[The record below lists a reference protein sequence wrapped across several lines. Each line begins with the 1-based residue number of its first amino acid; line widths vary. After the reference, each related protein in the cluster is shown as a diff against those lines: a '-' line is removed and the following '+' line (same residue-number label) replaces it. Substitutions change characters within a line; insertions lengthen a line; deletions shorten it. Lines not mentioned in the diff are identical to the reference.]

1 MIPENQVSDRI
12 LQYVGDYQS
21 YWGLHNRPL
30 LWRISQNMDLLQSSQ
45 TSPASSARLLAAC
58 VDRAYRCVQ
67 LKGTSKPKKMIQSSL
82 SLSLSLLMEEEESDS
97 RLTMLTRFGVNST
110 MNSKILISMT
120 CYGLIKVSHP
130 PYPDCGMLTA
140 SSMKPAVLT
149 QWNSLSC
156 TNITELSKLY
166 VSTLC

>member
-1 MIPENQVSDRI
+1 MLNSLSLSPLSLSLI
-12 LQYVGDYQS
+12 LSVCLS
-21 YWGLHNRPL
+21 LPFSSPFFSPFPPL
-30 LWRISQNMDLLQSSQ
+30 LSLFFLSS
-45 TSPASSARLLAAC
+45 P
-58 VDRAYRCVQ
+58 
-67 LKGTSKPKKMIQSSL
+67 

-97 RLTMLTRFGVNST
+97 RLTMLTIFGVNST

>member
-67 LKGTSKPKKMIQSSL
+67 LKGTRKPKKMIQSSL
-82 SLSLSLLMEEEESDS
+82 SLSLSLLNIQFSLF
-97 RLTMLTRFGVNST
+97 LTLPWFTTFQTCNST
-110 MNSKILISMT
+110 TRSVYQRNSSV
-120 CYGLIKVSHP
+120 Y
-130 PYPDCGMLTA
+130 
-140 SSMKPAVLT
+140 
-149 QWNSLSC
+149 
-156 TNITELSKLY
+156 
-166 VSTLC
+166 

>member
-67 LKGTSKPKKMIQSSL
+67 LKGTRKPKKMIQSSL
-82 SLSLSLLMEEEESDS
+82 SLSLSLFLSLSPEYS
-97 RLTMLTRFGVNST
+97 
-110 MNSKILISMT
+110 ILNF
-120 CYGLIKVSHP
+120 
-130 PYPDCGMLTA
+130 PYP
-140 SSMKPAVLT
+140 
-149 QWNSLSC
+149 SLVY
-156 TNITELSKLY
+156 NISNM
-166 VSTLC
+166 